1 MFGRKRRKP
10 SLEENSGLEM
20 IDVENEVK
28 KETKKAK
35 GSVYREYT
43 VVVYAFLALF
53 VLLIGNFVFFNV
65 FQAEQVINNNFNKRE
80 ATLAE
85 DIIKGDIL
93 DCNKKVLATTKV
105 AKDGTETRYYPLGKV
120 FAHVVGY
127 SAKGKTGLE
136 SSDNFSMLRSHSS
149 IITQVTN
156 DLNDKKSNGDN
167 IVTTLDSNLQSVAYN
182 GLGNL
187 NGAAIVMEVKTG
199 KVLAMV
205 SKPAFDPNTI
215 AANWDT
221 YTKDT
226 SGTGILLNR
235 ATQGLYP
242 PGSTF
247 KILTLLE
254 YIKENNDYEKFSYT
268 CKGSV
273 TEGDFKLRCYDGKSH
288 GKQNLKQA
296 FANSCNSAFATIGLS
311 LDISKY
317 RTLCEKALFNKD
329 LPLNMPYSKSSFV
342 LDSSSEKPQ
351 IMMTAMGQ
359 GETVVSP
366 MHMALIASAIAN
378 DGVAMTPYLV
388 DHTENDAGITVTTY
402 RPKKGATLFDKA
414 DCDILKT
421 YMRAVITE
429 GTGYDLKGT
438 KYNVYGKTGTAEYSS
453 DKTKSHSWF
462 VGFSESEGADLA
474 VCVIAENADGV
485 APRITRSILDTY
497 YKNKK

>member
-1 MFGRKRRKP
+1 
-10 SLEENSGLEM
+10 
-20 IDVENEVK
+20 
-28 KETKKAK
+28 
-35 GSVYREYT
+35 
-43 VVVYAFLALF
+43 
-53 VLLIGNFVFFNV
+53 
-65 FQAEQVINNNFNKRE
+65 
-80 ATLAE
+80 
-85 DIIKGDIL
+85 
-93 DCNKKVLATTKV
+93 
-105 AKDGTETRYYPLGKV
+105 
-120 FAHVVGY
+120 
-127 SAKGKTGLE
+127 
-136 SSDNFSMLRSHSS
+136 
-149 IITQVTN
+149 
-156 DLNDKKSNGDN
+156 
-167 IVTTLDSNLQSVAYN
+167 
-182 GLGNL
+182 
-187 NGAAIVMEVKTG
+187 
-199 KVLAMV
+199 MV
-205 SKPAFDPNTI
+205 SKPAYDPNTI

-226 SGTGILLNR
+226 TSGILVNR

-254 YIKENNDYEKFSYT
+254 YIKENDDYAKFSYT
-268 CKGSV
+268 CEGSV
-273 TEGDFKLRCYDGKSH
+273 TEGDFKLRCYDGKKH
-288 GKQNLKQA
+288 GKQTLKQA

-311 LDISKY
+311 LDINKY
-317 RTLCEKALFNKD
+317 RALCEKALFNKD
-329 LPLNMPYSKSSFV
+329 LPLNLPYSKSSFV

-366 MHMALIASAIAN
+366 MHMTLIAAALAN

-402 RPKKGATLFDKA
+402 GSKKGATLFDKA
-414 DCDILKT
+414 DCDTLKE
-421 YMRAVITE
+421 YLRAVVTE

-462 VGFSESEGADLA
+462 VGFSESEGADVA